1 MFFKSEQNLR
11 VLNDFM
17 NRTEHFSFPN
27 EILQMRLE
35 NSREIIGS
43 IAKSPEGWDKR
54 CDFNIHHLGERFID
68 ALRSFS
74 TSDEG
79 KVQINSIYTKAFRFL
94 CEFDFLIGPD
104 LELNFELESVKTA
117 IVNDAINNDSE
128 VRSQIIYAAYMMPAN
143 IVKRHINNKNLVAVS
158 EFTAKL
164 EKAEKLRTDWDQ
176 EIIAKH
182 DEVKALDKKLEEIK
196 TGFNF
201 VGLYKGF
208 ADLSD
213 KKSSELNWL
222 FLSLI
227 GMSVLILAPLVY
239 EFLTFSVVGE
249 KTGFQVAELLK
260 LIPLIS
266 MELILIYFFRIIL
279 MNYRST
285 KAQIMQIELRQTLCQ
300 FIQSYAE
307 YASEIKSKDATS
319 LEKFENLIFS
329 GILSDPEKLPS
340 TFDGLEQIGK
350 LLKNVK
356 GV

>member
-1 MFFKSEQNLR
+1 
-11 VLNDFM
+11 
-17 NRTEHFSFPN
+17 
-27 EILQMRLE
+27 
-35 NSREIIGS
+35 
-43 IAKSPEGWDKR
+43 
-54 CDFNIHHLGERFID
+54 
-68 ALRSFS
+68 
-74 TSDEG
+74 
-79 KVQINSIYTKAFRFL
+79 
-94 CEFDFLIGPD
+94 
-104 LELNFELESVKTA
+104 
-117 IVNDAINNDSE
+117 
-128 VRSQIIYAAYMMPAN
+128 
-143 IVKRHINNKNLVAVS
+143 
-158 EFTAKL
+158 
-164 EKAEKLRTDWDQ
+164 
-176 EIIAKH
+176 
-182 DEVKALDKKLEEIK
+182 
-196 TGFNF
+196 
-201 VGLYKGF
+201 
-208 ADLSD
+208 
-213 KKSSELNWL
+213 
-222 FLSLI
+222 
-227 GMSVLILAPLVY
+227 